1 MNPLPVAYSPK
12 ALDDLRDIRA
22 ELTPTVRELLVQI
35 GSDYARYS
43 LPTSVPRRPALE
55 AGLWCRHP
63 DGRATLIEVIFHVE
77 ASANQIIIRRVLI
90 RETSRLPGWVA
101 DPSEWP
107 GEKPWPVVDI

>member
-1 MNPLPVAYSPK
+1 M
-12 ALDDLRDIRA
+12 
-22 ELTPTVRELLVQI
+22 
-35 GSDYARYS
+35 
-43 LPTSVPRRPALE
+43 
-55 AGLWCRHP
+55 
-63 DGRATLIEVIFHVE
+63 IEVIFHVE